1 MSNSFDRREFA
12 RRTVLTSLVMGSAAS
27 ASAEQKDKTEI
38 PETPATGTEILG
50 RPEDLLLEIIR
61 RQYPSEQ
68 LTPEVLNQ
76 IKRDIIG
83 HRGRSGVLKSVSLT
97 NGEAPFV
104 FQAYRSEEEPET
116 ESIQIRPRKT
126 QEDTKSE

>member
-12 RRTVLTSLVMGSAAS
+12 RRAVLSSIAVGSTAVSS
-27 ASAEQKDKTEI
+27 AQDPEK
-38 PETPATGTEILG
+38 PETPIRGADEEPLGT
-50 RPEDLLLEIIR
+50 PEDLLLDIIR
-61 RQYPSEQ
+61 QQYPSEQ

-104 FQAYRSEEEPET
+104 FRAFRSADEAE
-116 ESIQIRPRKT
+116 R
-126 QEDTKSE
+126 